1 MQPFRKFGVPPE
13 SLLTLTPLHPPQ
25 SLSGP
30 TSRERLTGE
39 GRGKKKFG
47 KSGGERRAAR
57 ERHRERNEV
66 NALFKRAT
74 GSRRGMSVYTRSPSV
89 THPSTDISR
98 TETRSYRR
106 RSSTPGGEENSLD
119 ERNSVKLRRNNF
131 SHPRPSSSAPLI
143 LTRRGVKFVTKLGGG
158 MGNSMTGGGNAVT
171 REASL

>member
-1 MQPFRKFGVPPE
+1 MPSKRGCGLTEKIKKERLIFSLRRDGAKRRRRRRKRNRKIWLQPFRKFGVPPE

-106 RSSTPGGEENSLD
+106 RSSTPGGG
-119 ERNSVKLRRNNF
+119 RR
-131 SHPRPSSSAPLI
+131 I
-143 LTRRGVKFVTKLGGG
+143 LSTNEIR
-158 MGNSMTGGGNAVT
+158 
-171 REASL
+171 